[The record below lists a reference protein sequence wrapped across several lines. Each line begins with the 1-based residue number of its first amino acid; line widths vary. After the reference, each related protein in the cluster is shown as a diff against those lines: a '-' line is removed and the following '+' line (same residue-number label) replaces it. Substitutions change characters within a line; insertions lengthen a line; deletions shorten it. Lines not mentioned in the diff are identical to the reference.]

1 MIDYVSI
8 QDKMFRN
15 REGTARPVF
24 QLSFA
29 YDLKYNKLN

>member
-15 REGTARPVF
+15 REGTPRPV
-24 QLSFA
+24 QLHSFA
-29 YDLKYNKLN
+29 YGLKYIN